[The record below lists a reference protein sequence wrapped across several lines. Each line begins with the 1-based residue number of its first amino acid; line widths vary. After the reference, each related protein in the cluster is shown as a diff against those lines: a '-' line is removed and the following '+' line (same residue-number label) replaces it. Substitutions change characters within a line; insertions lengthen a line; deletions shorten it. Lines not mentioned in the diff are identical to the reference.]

1 MWNMG
6 EPIWMET
13 ETPNENE
20 TKFTSYAAHDYD
32 PNVLTCGPQSMYLL
46 CKSVSEAGFAQSTNT
61 HFLSQ
66 QGTFAQTLKTYE
78 DLQSVHES

>member
-1 MWNMG
+1 
-6 EPIWMET
+6 
-13 ETPNENE
+13 
-20 TKFTSYAAHDYD
+20 
-32 PNVLTCGPQSMYLL
+32 VLTCGPQSMYLL